1 MTSPSISKRCST
13 ERIAHSRAILTVGL
27 PRAEAVTGVGVS
39 LVVALLVLPPLVAV
53 VLAGTGSGF
62 APLHHPD
69 VVLNTLLFGLLTTL
83 CAMLLGGGLALS
95 LVPGIPGRVLLE
107 RLVVMPLYLTPLLT
121 AMGWSWLASPKSG
134 LVNLLLHA
142 AFGARV
148 TINVVSAAGAIVVTG
163 LTAAPLP
170 FLLLSDALRALDPT
184 LLEAAR
190 VHGAKPRLVFRR
202 IILPLLLPAALA
214 SAVLVFVQAIG
225 MFSVPAVL
233 GMPAGFNVATTEI
246 YQSLESYPPRTADA
260 TAWGVLL
267 LAITVLLTFAQAA
280 VLGRRSFVTITGKA
294 FRPDQ
299 HRPRAPRLR
308 AGMAWS
314 YVALATVLPLIAL
327 LWAASS
333 AFITADIR
341 LMRFTSQHFVYVLR
355 DYPKTWLAAG
365 NSVLLG
371 VLTASLV
378 SLLGLA
384 VSWIVL
390 RTRHRGRSLLD
401 QLSMVPLSMPA
412 MVFALGLLWVYVQVP
427 LPIYGTIGILLI
439 AYATHYLP
447 FGVRATSAALRQLH
461 PELEEAARV
470 AGASWLHAMRRITLP
485 LVQPAMLAAWV
496 LLFVMS
502 MQEVSS
508 SILLYSS
515 HSIVLSV
522 AVFDL
527 WENGNPGDIAAL
539 GFLQLI
545 TSAVVVGVVLGM
557 RQRRGFA

>member
-1 MTSPSISKRCST
+1 VTFLRISKSCST
-13 ERIAHSRAILTVGL
+13 EGIARSRVIPTVRL
-27 PRAEAVTGVGVS
+27 PRAEAIVGVGVS
-39 LVVALLVLPPLVAV
+39 LVVALLVLPPLAAV

-62 APLHHPD
+62 EPLHHLD

-95 LVPGIPGRVLLE
+95 LAPGVPGRALLE

-121 AMGWSWLASPKSG
+121 AMGWSWLASPRSG
-134 LVNLLLHA
+134 LLNLLLHA

-148 TINVVSAAGAIVVTG
+148 TINVVSAAGVIVVTA
-163 LTAAPLP
+163 LAAAPLP
-170 FLLLSDALRALDPT
+170 FLLLSDALRALDPA

-190 VHGAKPRLVFRR
+190 VHGAMPRLVFGR

-246 YQSLESYPPRTADA
+246 YQLLESYPPRTADA

-267 LAITVLLTFAQAA
+267 LAITALLTFAQAA

-299 HRPRAPRLR
+299 HPPRARR
-308 AGMAWS
+308 ARAAAAWF

-333 AFITADIR
+333 TFITADIR
-341 LMRFTSQHFVYVLR
+341 LMHFTAQHFAYVLR

-412 MVFALGLLWVYVQVP
+412 MVFALGLLWVYVKVP
-427 LPIYGTIGILLI
+427 LPIYGTIAILLI

-470 AGASWLHAMRRITLP
+470 AGASWLRTMRKITLP

-527 WENGNPGDIAAL
+527 WENGNPGDVAAL

-545 TSAVVVGVVLGM
+545 ASSVIVGVVLGM

>member
-1 MTSPSISKRCST
+1 
-13 ERIAHSRAILTVGL
+13 
-27 PRAEAVTGVGVS
+27 
-39 LVVALLVLPPLVAV
+39 
-53 VLAGTGSGF
+53 
-62 APLHHPD
+62 
-69 VVLNTLLFGLLTTL
+69 
-83 CAMLLGGGLALS
+83 
-95 LVPGIPGRVLLE
+95 
-107 RLVVMPLYLTPLLT
+107 
-121 AMGWSWLASPKSG
+121 
-134 LVNLLLHA
+134 
-142 AFGARV
+142 
-148 TINVVSAAGAIVVTG
+148 
-163 LTAAPLP
+163 
-170 FLLLSDALRALDPT
+170 
-184 LLEAAR
+184 
-190 VHGAKPRLVFRR
+190 
-202 IILPLLLPAALA
+202 
-214 SAVLVFVQAIG
+214 
-225 MFSVPAVL
+225 
-233 GMPAGFNVATTEI
+233 
-246 YQSLESYPPRTADA
+246 
-260 TAWGVLL
+260 
-267 LAITVLLTFAQAA
+267 
-280 VLGRRSFVTITGKA
+280 
-294 FRPDQ
+294 
-299 HRPRAPRLR
+299 
-308 AGMAWS
+308 MAWS

-527 WENGNPGDIAAL
+527 WENGNPGDVAAL

>member
-1 MTSPSISKRCST
+1 M
-13 ERIAHSRAILTVGL
+13 
-27 PRAEAVTGVGVS
+27 GVGVS
-39 LVVALLVLPPLVAV
+39 LVVALLVLPPLGAV
-53 VLAGTGSGF
+53 VLTGAGSGF
-62 APLHHPD
+62 APLRHPD

-95 LVPGIPGRVLLE
+95 LAPGVPGRVLLE

-134 LVNLLLHA
+134 LLNLLLHA
-142 AFGARV
+142 AFSARV
-148 TINVVSAAGAIVVTG
+148 TINVVSAAGAIVVTA
-163 LTAAPLP
+163 LAAAPLP
-170 FLLLSDALRALDPT
+170 FLLLSDALRALDPA

-190 VHGAKPRLVFRR
+190 VHGAMPRLVFRR
-202 IILPLLLPAALA
+202 IVLPLLLPAALA

-246 YQSLESYPPRTADA
+246 YQLLESYPPRTADA
-260 TAWGVLL
+260 TAWGLLL
-267 LAITVLLTFAQAA
+267 LAITALLTFAQSA

-294 FRPDQ
+294 FRPNQDP
-299 HRPRAPRLR
+299 PRARRLR
-308 AGMAWS
+308 AAVAWF

-341 LMRFTSQHFVYVLR
+341 LMRFTSQHFAYVLR

-371 VLTASLV
+371 ILTASLV

-401 QLSMVPLSMPA
+401 QLSMIPLSMPA

-427 LPIYGTIGILLI
+427 LPIYGTIAILLI

-470 AGASWLHAMRRITLP
+470 AGASWLRTMRKITLP

-527 WENGNPGDIAAL
+527 WENGNPGDVAAL

-545 TSAVVVGVVLGM
+545 ASSVIVGVVLGM

>member
-1 MTSPSISKRCST
+1 MTFLGISKRCST
-13 ERIAHSRAILTVGL
+13 EWFAHARATPRVWL
-27 PRAEAVTGVGVS
+27 PRAEAVVGVGVS
-39 LVVALLVLPPLVAV
+39 LVVALLVLPPMGAV
-53 VLAGTGSGF
+53 VLAGAGSGF
-62 APLHHPD
+62 APLRHLD

-95 LVPGIPGRVLLE
+95 LAPGVPGRVLLE

-121 AMGWSWLASPKSG
+121 AMGWSWLASPRSG
-134 LVNLLLHA
+134 LLNLLLHA
-142 AFGARV
+142 AFSARV
-148 TINVVSAAGAIVVTG
+148 TINVVSAVGAIVVTA
-163 LTAAPLP
+163 LAAAPLP
-170 FLLLSDALRALDPT
+170 FLLLSDALRALDPA

-190 VHGAKPRLVFRR
+190 VHGAMPRLVFRR
-202 IILPLLLPAALA
+202 IVLPLLLPAALA
-214 SAVLVFVQAIG
+214 SAVLVFVQTIG

-246 YQSLESYPPRTADA
+246 YQLLESYPPRTADA
-260 TAWGVLL
+260 TAWGLLL
-267 LAITVLLTFAQAA
+267 LAITALLTFAQAA

-294 FRPDQ
+294 FRPNQD
-299 HRPRAPRLR
+299 PPRLR
-308 AGMAWS
+308 RLRAAVAWL

-341 LMRFTSQHFVYVLR
+341 LMRFTSQHFAYVLR

-371 VLTASLV
+371 ILTASLV

-401 QLSMVPLSMPA
+401 QLSMIPLSMPA
-412 MVFALGLLWVYVQVP
+412 MVFALGLLWVYVKVP
-427 LPIYGTIGILLI
+427 LPIYGTIAILLI

-470 AGASWLHAMRRITLP
+470 AGASWLRTMRKITLP

-527 WENGNPGDIAAL
+527 WENGNPGDVAAL

-545 TSAVVVGVVLGM
+545 ASSVIVGAVLGM

>member
-1 MTSPSISKRCST
+1 VTSLGISKRCST
-13 ERIAHSRAILTVGL
+13 EGIAHSRAIPTVRL
-27 PRAEAVTGVGVS
+27 PRTEAVVGVGVS
-39 LVVALLVLPPLVAV
+39 LVVALLVLPPLAAV

-69 VVLNTLLFGLLTTL
+69 VVLNTLVFGLLTTL

-95 LVPGIPGRVLLE
+95 LAPGVPGRVLLE

-121 AMGWSWLASPKSG
+121 AMGWSWLASPRSG

-142 AFGARV
+142 AFSARV
-148 TINVVSAAGAIVVTG
+148 TINVVSAPGAIVVTA
-163 LTAAPLP
+163 LAAAPLP
-170 FLLLSDALRALDPT
+170 FLLLSDALRALDPA

-190 VHGAKPRLVFRR
+190 VHGAMPRLVFRR

-267 LAITVLLTFAQAA
+267 LAITAFVTFAQAA

-294 FRPDQ
+294 FRPNQ
-299 HRPRAPRLR
+299 HPPPARRLR
-308 AGMAWS
+308 AGMAWF

-341 LMRFTSQHFVYVLR
+341 LMRFTPQHFAYVLR

-365 NSVLLG
+365 NSLLLG
-371 VLTASLV
+371 ILTASLV

-412 MVFALGLLWVYVQVP
+412 MVFALGLLWVYVRVP
-427 LPIYGTIGILLI
+427 LPIYGTIAILLI

-470 AGASWLHAMRRITLP
+470 AGASWLRTMRKITLP

-527 WENGNPGDIAAL
+527 WENGNPGDVAAL

-545 TSAVVVGVVLGM
+545 VSSVIVGVVLGI
-557 RQRRGFA
+557 RHRRGFA

>member
-1 MTSPSISKRCST
+1 MPTTRGQGAATALARTPR
-13 ERIAHSRAILTVGL
+13 LWL
-27 PRAEAVTGVGVS
+27 PRAEAVVGIGVS
-39 LVVALLVLPPLVAV
+39 LVVALLVLPPMGAV
-53 VLAGTGSGF
+53 VLAGAGSGF
-62 APLHHPD
+62 APLRHLD

-95 LVPGIPGRVLLE
+95 LAPGVPGRVLLE

-121 AMGWSWLASPKSG
+121 AMGWSWLASPRSG
-134 LVNLLLHA
+134 LLNLLLHA
-142 AFGARV
+142 AFSARV
-148 TINVVSAAGAIVVTG
+148 TINVVSAVGAIVVTA
-163 LTAAPLP
+163 LAAAPLP
-170 FLLLSDALRALDPT
+170 FLLLSDALRALDPA

-190 VHGAKPRLVFRR
+190 VHGAMPRLVFRR
-202 IILPLLLPAALA
+202 IVLPLLLPAALA
-214 SAVLVFVQAIG
+214 SAVLVFVQTIG

-246 YQSLESYPPRTADA
+246 YQLLESYPPRTADA
-260 TAWGVLL
+260 TAWGLLL
-267 LAITVLLTFAQAA
+267 LAITALLTFAQAA

-294 FRPDQ
+294 FRPNQD
-299 HRPRAPRLR
+299 PPRLR
-308 AGMAWS
+308 RLRAAVAWL

-341 LMRFTSQHFVYVLR
+341 LMRFTSQHFAYVLR

-371 VLTASLV
+371 ILTASLV

-401 QLSMVPLSMPA
+401 QLSMIPLSMPA
-412 MVFALGLLWVYVQVP
+412 MVFALGLLWVYVKVP
-427 LPIYGTIGILLI
+427 LPIYGTIAILLI

-470 AGASWLHAMRRITLP
+470 AGASWLRTMRKITLP

-527 WENGNPGDIAAL
+527 WENGNPGDVAAL

-545 TSAVVVGVVLGM
+545 ASSVIVGAVLGM

>member
-1 MTSPSISKRCST
+1 MTFLGISKRCST
-13 ERIAHSRAILTVGL
+13 EWFAHSRVTPTVRL
-27 PRAEAVTGVGVS
+27 PHAEAVVGIGVS
-39 LVVALLVLPPLVAV
+39 LVVALLVLPPMGAV

-95 LVPGIPGRVLLE
+95 LAPGVPGRVLLE

-121 AMGWSWLASPKSG
+121 AMGWSWLASPRSG
-134 LVNLLLHA
+134 LLNLLLHA
-142 AFGARV
+142 AFSARV
-148 TINVVSAAGAIVVTG
+148 TINVVSAAGAIVVTA
-163 LTAAPLP
+163 LAAAPLP
-170 FLLLSDALRALDPT
+170 FLLLSDALRALDPA

-190 VHGAKPRLVFRR
+190 VHGAMPRLVFRR
-202 IILPLLLPAALA
+202 IVLPLLLPAALA

-246 YQSLESYPPRTADA
+246 YQLLESYPPRTADA
-260 TAWGVLL
+260 TAWGLLL
-267 LAITVLLTFAQAA
+267 LAITALLTFAQAA

-294 FRPDQ
+294 FRPNQDP
-299 HRPRAPRLR
+299 PRARRLR
-308 AGMAWS
+308 AGVAWF

-341 LMRFTSQHFVYVLR
+341 LMRFTSQHFAYVLR

-371 VLTASLV
+371 ILTASLV

-401 QLSMVPLSMPA
+401 QLSMIPLSMPA

-427 LPIYGTIGILLI
+427 LPIYGTIAILLI

-470 AGASWLHAMRRITLP
+470 AGASWLRTMRKITLP

-527 WENGNPGDIAAL
+527 WENGNPGDVAAL

-545 TSAVVVGVVLGM
+545 ASSVIVGVVLGM

>member
-1 MTSPSISKRCST
+1 MGI
-13 ERIAHSRAILTVGL
+13 
-27 PRAEAVTGVGVS
+27 GVS
-39 LVVALLVLPPLVAV
+39 LVVALLVLPPLGAV
-53 VLAGTGSGF
+53 VLTGTGSGF

-95 LVPGIPGRVLLE
+95 LAPGVPGRVLLE

-121 AMGWSWLASPKSG
+121 AMGWSWLASPRSG
-134 LVNLLLHA
+134 LLNLLLHA
-142 AFGARV
+142 AFSARA
-148 TINVVSAAGAIVVTG
+148 TINVVSAAGAIVVTA
-163 LTAAPLP
+163 LAAAPLP
-170 FLLLSDALRALDPT
+170 FLLLSDALRAPDPA

-190 VHGAKPRLVFRR
+190 VHGAMPRLVFRR
-202 IILPLLLPAALA
+202 IVLPLLLPAALA

-246 YQSLESYPPRTADA
+246 YQLLESYPPRTADA
-260 TAWGVLL
+260 TAWGLLL
-267 LAITVLLTFAQAA
+267 LAITALLTFAQAA

-294 FRPDQ
+294 FRPNQDT
-299 HRPRAPRLR
+299 PRARRLR
-308 AGMAWS
+308 AGVVWF

-341 LMRFTSQHFVYVLR
+341 LMRFTSQHFAYVLR

-371 VLTASLV
+371 ILTASLV

-401 QLSMVPLSMPA
+401 QLSMIPLSMPA

-427 LPIYGTIGILLI
+427 LPIYGTVAILLI

-470 AGASWLHAMRRITLP
+470 AGASWLHTMRKITLP

-527 WENGNPGDIAAL
+527 WENGNPGDVAAL

-545 TSAVVVGVVLGM
+545 ASSVIVGVVLGM